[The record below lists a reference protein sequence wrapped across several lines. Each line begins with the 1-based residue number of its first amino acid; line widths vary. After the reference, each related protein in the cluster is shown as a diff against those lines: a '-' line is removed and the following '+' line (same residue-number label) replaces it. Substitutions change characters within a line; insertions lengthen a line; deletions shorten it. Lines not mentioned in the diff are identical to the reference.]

1 MEDYEYIKYLCAH
14 KTDLPPISMEKSSSI
29 LRSIKPAVSDFF
41 SITAR
46 HFTHAGVAGLVHFN
60 LLLNTFI
67 IDVNNCTIEELN
79 TVFALLLHKGH
90 SKERTLDSSYRTIST
105 CPLVAKGLDIY
116 VRDLFLDK
124 WNFQQAGTQ
133 YQGEGSSHE
142 LASLLITEA
151 VQHSRFKL
159 RQPIYLLFLDARSA
173 FDTVIIPYLVRK
185 LYSSGMDGHSVLYM
199 ENRLSN
205 RAT

>member
-1 MEDYEYIKYLCAH
+1 MLITLIYHQYQKA
-14 KTDLPPISMEKSSSI
+14 SSSI

-46 HFTHAGVAGLVHFN
+46 HFTHAGVAGHVHFN

-105 CPLVAKGLDIY
+105 CPLVAKGLDMY
-116 VRDLFLDK
+116 VRDLFLIS
-124 WNFQQAGTQ
+124 GT
-133 YQGEGSSHE
+133 SSKLVLNTRE
-142 LASLLITEA
+142 RVPVMSLP
-151 VQHSRFKL
+151 H
-159 RQPIYLLFLDARSA
+159 Y
-173 FDTVIIPYLVRK
+173 
-185 LYSSGMDGHSVLYM
+185 
-199 ENRLSN
+199 
-205 RAT
+205 